1 MKIPEQAK
9 RVFKGIIFDVYQWD
23 QALYDGSTATYEAIK
38 RADSVQILATRDNR
52 VLIASEEQ
60 PGSGQ
65 FLGMLG
71 GRVEEG
77 EDALTAAKRELREE
91 SGLESDDWEVLK
103 TYATPGKIE
112 WNVHVFVARNC
123 RVVADQHL
131 DPGERIEVKELS
143 FDEFLKAIRSPD
155 FRGGELLA
163 DFSRM
168 DPSELDT
175 LRHTLLGK

>member
-1 MKIPEQAK
+1 MKIPAQAK
-9 RVFKGIIFDVYQWD
+9 RVFKGIIFDVYQWE
-23 QALYDGSTATYEAIK
+23 QTLYDGSTDTYEAIK

-52 VLIASEEQ
+52 MLIASEEQ
-60 PGSGQ
+60 PGNGR

-91 SGLESDDWEVLK
+91 SGLESDDWEVLRV
-103 TYATPGKIE
+103 YEAPGKIE
-112 WNVHVFVARNC
+112 WNVHVFVARGC

-143 FDEFLKAIRSPD
+143 FDEFLETISSPD

-168 DPSELDT
+168 DASKRDALRQT
-175 LRHTLLGK
+175 LFGS